1 MSLLSGNLFQNM
13 TFQYALHCRNLFL
26 GPLIAAAS
34 LQAVPAIASGPE
46 PTVVERPQVIRS
58 ISESGGDAIVALE
71 LIRFIPRVS
80 TVRSGSTAAPR
91 VAVGSPYPRATFYNE
106 IAWASART
114 GVDEALIRSVIH
126 AESAYRVDA
135 ISHAGAQGLMQLMP
149 ATARRFGVTD
159 SFDAAQNILGGATYL
174 KWLLKRYDGDMNLA
188 VAAYNAGEGAVDR
201 HKGIPPYSET
211 RTYVSRVSSL
221 FPKYQQIVQ

>member
-1 MSLLSGNLFQNM
+1 MFLLSGNQFQNM
-13 TFQYALHCRNLFL
+13 TFQPSRYCRNLIL
-26 GPLIAAAS
+26 VALTATGSLHAMPAAAS
-34 LQAVPAIASGPE
+34 GAVPA
-46 PTVVERPQVIRS
+46 VVERPQVIRS

-71 LIRFIPRVS
+71 LIRFIPQVS
-80 TVRSGSTAAPR
+80 TVRSGSRVVPR

-106 IAWASART
+106 IAWAAART

-149 ATARRFGVTD
+149 ATARRFGVTN

-174 KWLLKRYDGDMNLA
+174 KWLLKRYNGDMNLA

-221 FPKYQQIVQ
+221 FPKYREIVQ